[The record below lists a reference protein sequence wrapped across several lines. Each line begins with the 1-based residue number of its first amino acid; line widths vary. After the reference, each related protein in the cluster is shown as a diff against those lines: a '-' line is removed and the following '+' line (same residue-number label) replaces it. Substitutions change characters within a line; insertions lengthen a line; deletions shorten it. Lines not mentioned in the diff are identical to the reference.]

1 MSLTRRSFVTSSA
14 CGMAAATAFGPVEFV
29 RAADAERSK
38 SPNEKLGFAVVGS
51 RGQGRSHLHSL
62 SGLDDVEVLYVCDV
76 DEQIGQERAD
86 EVATKTG
93 RRPQYV
99 KDFQR
104 ALEDP
109 AVDCVT
115 TATPHHWH
123 ALVAIWSMQAGKDVY
138 VEKPVAHNVWEGRQM
153 VRAARSLGR
162 ICQCGTQIRSSVGI
176 AEAVQYVRS
185 GALGKIEYVVGTC
198 YKGRKPI
205 GRLDQPL
212 TTSPH
217 LDYDLWC
224 GPAEKVD
231 LYRPRLHYDW
241 HWDFNTGNGDMGN
254 QGIHQMDV
262 ARWFLGADALSPRVL
277 SIGGRLGYEDYRDAG
292 NTPNTQIAYHDY
304 PTAPL
309 IFETRG
315 LPSSKASQTG
325 NWRGETDNYRNSQIG
340 VVVQCEQGHIL
351 VPSYHSAQAF
361 DNDGE
366 PVKTW
371 KGGGNHFVNFIKAV
385 RSQNHEDLNADVLE
399 GHLSS
404 GLCHTGAISHQVG
417 RKASVKEI
425 AGTLDDYPLLADS
438 FDRMAEH
445 LRANE
450 VPVDESAIT
459 LGSWLDMD
467 PQTELFTNHDDANY
481 LLTRE
486 YRSGFAVPEIG

>member
-1 MSLTRRSFVTSSA
+1 MSISRRHFVTSSTRSLA
-14 CGMAAATAFGPVEFV
+14 TVAALGRFEFV
-29 RAADAERSK
+29 EAAEAKRSTN
-38 SPNEKLGFAVVGS
+38 PNEKLGFAVVGS
-51 RGQGRSHLHSL
+51 RGQGRNHLKHL
-62 SGLDDVEVLYVCDV
+62 SRLNDVEILYVCDV

-86 EVATKTG
+86 EVASITG
-93 RRPQYV
+93 RRPQFV

-104 ALEDP
+104 ALDDP

-123 ALVAIWSMQAGKDVY
+123 ALVSIWSMQAGKDVY

-153 VRAARSLGR
+153 VHAARTLGR
-162 ICQCGTQIRSSVGI
+162 ICQCGTQIRSSGGI
-176 AEAVQYVRS
+176 AAAVEYVRN
-185 GALGKIEYVVGTC
+185 GELGKIQYVVGTC
-198 YKGRKPI
+198 FKGRKPI

-212 TTSPH
+212 KLSPH
-217 LDYDLWC
+217 LDYNLWC
-224 GPAEKVD
+224 GPAQKVD

-262 ARWFLGADALSPRVL
+262 ARWFLGADKLSPRVL
-277 SIGGRLGYEDYRDAG
+277 SIGGRLGYDDYRDAG

-315 LPSSKASQTG
+315 LPSSKAAQTG

-340 VVVQCEQGHIL
+340 VIVQCEQGHVL
-351 VPSYHSAQAF
+351 VPTYTSATAF
-361 DNDGE
+361 DNDGQ
-366 PVKTW
+366 PITSW
-371 KGGGNHFVNFIKAV
+371 KGGGDHFVNFIDAV
-385 RSQNHEDLNADVLE
+385 RSQNSADLNADILD

-425 AGTLDDYPLLADS
+425 ASTLDAYPLLASS
-438 FDRMAEH
+438 FDRMANH
-445 LRANE
+445 LKANTIS
-450 VPVDESAIT
+450 VDDSVIT
-459 LGSWLDMD
+459 LGPWLNMD
-467 PQTELFTNHDDANY
+467 PQTERFTNHDEANS

-486 YRSGFAVPEIG
+486 YRPGFAVPEIG